1 MDLMSMSI
9 MIMRQGGHKPCMA
22 CQSMCLLFWPLV
34 VYEPSEADN

>member
-22 CQSMCLLFWPLV
+22 SSSIEDQM
-34 VYEPSEADN
+34 SEYVSLILAPCRL